1 VHVKARGVG
10 FEPTRPFDHRL
21 SRPAPYQ
28 AWGTPPA
35 SRLSLYFIT
44 IATFLLFIVIQRL
57 RNRKQRQVLSVYV
70 STILFILSAKNEL
83 KGDNQVTVPSLSDMV
98 KRTCNALRQ
107 GATMQI
113 SDYEQR
119 FSTLKNLYDDL
130 LANLIKQGFSSKEAW
145 ETATEFFG
153 SPSVRF
159 AGIDGTMYTRP
170 LFDMVIFFGGACAS
184 TGTITFEENSA
195 PKIGYDQ
202 KTIPQNM
209 GISSVVPIYIN
220 EIPDVDHTFAA
231 QEQPDEVNPA
241 KAATNEGIANNSLI
255 ANAIMAF
262 SEYYLA
268 LKLATDPARETRV
281 ILMDRSLST
290 ERASL
295 LYETR
300 KTGFWH
306 AKTALIG
313 YQTQNDTQAVDAI
326 DLTLARQHVINVPL
340 GLPPPRADLL
350 RTALFCLLE
359 TKGRLTFAEI
369 ASELEMKDEK
379 RTRRVQTALAYM
391 VNRQI
396 LTEQDGACT
405 LNPQYVESWSRI
417 KRLTLE
423 LGDQLFFT
431 KTVSTEVSS
440 SMKIVKAGKEHWL
453 TTLDI
458 AFLTLFALH
467 MLMEECWKKHILLV
481 GITKDTSAHDFKR
494 QLVPIMM
501 QEGLLKT
508 TLNAEALR
516 RLPNTDR
523 MILQSA
529 SIFNT
534 DKVSPPWSL
543 VEYDSA
549 FRTMQ
554 PTGVKGWVSGA
565 IRNKISLE
573 KAFLKA
579 YVQLS
584 QAKSDPMLR
593 SNVLLIDRL
602 VYPEFDCKPE
612 STVPFL
618 NALSD
623 GTKEPVDVLLFRDRS
638 LPNSLQNLTLT
649 MLIAMAPVNIPEA
662 FGHNKPLFIA
672 DKIAKWNYS
681 QFKSVVDT
689 TAAWI
694 LNNHKLRKFIFY
706 MSTFRERRSQIEQ
719 NRRARV

>member
-1 VHVKARGVG
+1 LFVVTQNPSGN
-10 FEPTRPFDHRL
+10 
-21 SRPAPYQ
+21 
-28 AWGTPPA
+28 GT
-35 SRLSLYFIT
+35 SFK
-44 IATFLLFIVIQRL
+44 RL
-57 RNRKQRQVLSVYV
+57 RVNNPFYLQTRKGERAGGNR
-70 STILFILSAKNEL
+70 
-83 KGDNQVTVPSLSDMV
+83 VTSSSLSDTV
-98 KRTCNALRQ
+98 KRTCDTLRR
-107 GATMQI
+107 GATKQI

-119 FSTLKNLYDDL
+119 FSALKNLYDGL
-130 LANLIKQGFSSKEAW
+130 LANLIKQGFSPKEAW
-145 ETATEFFG
+145 KTAKEFFG
-153 SPSVRF
+153 SGTVRF
-159 AGIDGTMYTRP
+159 AGVDGTMYSRP
-170 LFDMVIFFGGACAS
+170 MFDMVIFFGGAYAS
-184 TGTITFEENSA
+184 TGTVTFAENGA
-195 PKIGYDQ
+195 PKIGYDHE
-202 KTIPQNM
+202 TIPQNM
-209 GISSVVPIYIN
+209 GISSVVPIYVN
-220 EIPDVDHTFAA
+220 EILDVDHTFSA
-231 QEQPDEVNPA
+231 QEQPSEVNPA
-241 KAATNEGIANNSLI
+241 RAATDQEIANNSLI
-255 ANAIMAF
+255 ANAIMTF

-268 LKLATDPARETRV
+268 LKLATDPAKDTRV

-300 KTGFWH
+300 KTSFWH

-313 YQTQNDTQAVDAI
+313 YQTQTGNQAIDAI
-326 DLTLARQHVINVPL
+326 DLTLARQHVNNVPL
-340 GLPPPRADLL
+340 GLPPPRADFL

-359 TKGRLTFAEI
+359 TKGRLPFPEI
-369 ASELEMKDEK
+369 ASELEITGEK
-379 RTRRVQTALAYM
+379 RTRRVQDALAKL
-391 VNRQI
+391 VGRQI
-396 LTEQDGACT
+396 LTEQDGAYT
-405 LNPQYVESWSRI
+405 LNPRYVESWSRI
-417 KRLTLE
+417 KSLTLE

-431 KTVSTEVSS
+431 KTVGNETASN
-440 SMKIVKAGKEHWL
+440 MKIIKAGREHWL

-458 AFLTLFALH
+458 AFLTLFALQ

-508 TLNAEALR
+508 SLNAEALR
-516 RLPNTDR
+516 ELPNTDR

-554 PTGVKGWVSGA
+554 PTGVKGYVKGA

-573 KAFLKA
+573 KAFLKT

-584 QAKSDPMLR
+584 QAKSDPLLR

-602 VYPEFDCKPE
+602 VYPEFDCKPD
-612 STVPFL
+612 STVRFL
-618 NALSD
+618 NELSD
-623 GTKEPVDVLLFRDRS
+623 GTKEPVDTLLFKDKS
-638 LPNSLQNLTLT
+638 VPNALQNLTLT
-649 MLIAMAPVNIPEA
+649 MLVAMAPANIPEA

-719 NRRARV
+719 TRKRG